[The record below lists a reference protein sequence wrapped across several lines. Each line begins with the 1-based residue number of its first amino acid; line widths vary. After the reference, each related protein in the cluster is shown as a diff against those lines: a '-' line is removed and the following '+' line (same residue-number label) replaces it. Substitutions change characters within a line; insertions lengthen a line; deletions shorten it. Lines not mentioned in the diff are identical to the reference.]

1 MYYPAGVCM
10 RLLEGQRVAGT
21 KRVGHAGIACAVTM
35 FALLM
40 PYAGQTSA
48 NFQRQA
54 TSGPDAAASDH
65 PVAAASTGS
74 RFVSYHG
81 VRVTVP
87 ATWPVI
93 DLRLHPR
100 TCVRFDQA
108 GVYLGSPGT
117 HSDCPAHAVGR
128 TDTVWL
134 RTVSAGRRD
143 PLTSHEAKV
152 GALAARVAVNPLGH
166 DKRAQFVTQAV
177 ELEVTWGANSS
188 SVDKVLASAVKSPAP
203 SGPAPTNSAWA
214 ATATSDTYL
223 GAVQPVSFTAAT
235 SADSAGSTFTGMAFD
250 TCAAPPASSMSSW
263 LASPYR
269 SVGIYIG
276 GSMRACGDGK
286 PSSTWA

>member
-1 MYYPAGVCM
+1 MYYPVGVCM

-40 PYAGQTSA
+40 PYAGQTPA
-48 NFQRQA
+48 NSQRQA
-54 TSGPDAAASDH
+54 ISGPDAAASAQ
-65 PVAAASTGS
+65 PVATASTGS
-74 RFVSYHG
+74 RFVSYNG

-100 TCVRFDQA
+100 TCVRSDQA

-128 TDTVWL
+128 TDTVRL

-177 ELEVTWGANSS
+177 ELEVTWGGEQFLGRQGSCPGGE
-188 SVDKVLASAVKSPAP
+188 V
-203 SGPAPTNSAWA
+203 
-214 ATATSDTYL
+214 AT
-223 GAVQPVSFTAAT
+223 PV
-235 SADSAGSTFTGMAFD
+235 
-250 TCAAPPASSMSSW
+250 
-263 LASPYR
+263 
-269 SVGIYIG
+269 
-276 GSMRACGDGK
+276 
-286 PSSTWA
+286 